1 MDNLFQA
8 PIVFSNDLEGTH
20 FSTPPTRKE
29 LAEKLSTTIGAF
41 HPVVLEI
48 IPTDMGPGPS
58 VIAILQRIE
67 ENIAQVDGVISDL
80 TELGD
85 TIEMIADA
93 VAPEGPLK

>member
-1 MDNLFQA
+1 LNLFQA
-8 PIVFSNDLEGTH
+8 TIVFSNDMEGTH
-20 FSTPPTRKE
+20 FSNPPTREE
-29 LAEKLSTTIGAF
+29 LAEKLSATIGAF

-58 VIAILQRIE
+58 TTEILQRIE
-67 ENIAQVDGVISDL
+67 GSIRILDMIMSQLNRQLE
-80 TELGD
+80 